1 MKKNNLEQMKTNDYF
16 FKDLFYPLRT
26 IFTSLL
32 IILYAIFELIPPSI
46 LLIIIIPVLI
56 IVCQRN
62 NIYTFNKYD
71 FKIHYPRRILGW
83 KTKKILYADISEM
96 IFKIV
101 PRGGEGHLIL
111 IRTVRNE
118 KLTLFYSSFMKK
130 DEREVL
136 IQEFKKRVGND
147 KVLSEFI

>member
-1 MKKNNLEQMKTNDYF
+1 MQTKDYF
-16 FKDLFYPLRT
+16 YKDLLYPIPMLFLG
-26 IFTSLL
+26 IFFILNAMINGSIQSNISFFIIL
-32 IILYAIFELIPPSI
+32 IIG
-46 LLIIIIPVLI
+46 IIIII
-56 IVCQRN
+56 CQRN
-62 NIYTFNKYD
+62 NIYTFNQYD

-83 KTKKILYADISEM
+83 KNKTILYADISEM

-136 IQEFKKRVGND
+136 IQEFRKRVGND
-147 KVLSEFI
+147 KVLSEFN